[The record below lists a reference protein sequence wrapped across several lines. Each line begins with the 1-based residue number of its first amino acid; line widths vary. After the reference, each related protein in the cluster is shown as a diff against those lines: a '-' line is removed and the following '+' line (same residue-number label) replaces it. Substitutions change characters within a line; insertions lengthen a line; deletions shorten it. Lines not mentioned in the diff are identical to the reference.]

1 MRIGGSILFT
11 ILAIVLFL
19 VGAVLIV
26 ADDTPDPEVIQ
37 LLLFG
42 GLASFAAGHLPLP

>member
-1 MRIGGSILFT
+1 MRWNGSLLFT

-19 VGAVLIV
+19 VGAILV
-26 ADDTPDPEVIQ
+26 ATNDAPDAKTIQ

-42 GLASFAAGHLPLP
+42 GLASFAAAHLPLP